1 MTFDY
6 ADQAIR
12 DMNKRNL
19 RLFDK
24 LKMLK
29 FDELNVLS
37 RVGETYDESIR
48 IAKRRYLM
56 IAREAFIE
64 AMLLLGHDKERAEKE
79 AEDSITEDWLLD
91 MLEDYD
97 PTTLYQ
103 FLPEAERKKQ
113 RLVEALIA
121 SHDSGQEI
129 ERALR
134 LWTRQIASYADRS
147 VIDGTVGGYK
157 EAGVEMV
164 RWVAVEDEKTC
175 PECKKLDGQVFSISE
190 IPPRPHYHCRCVLE
204 PVKENE

>member
-1 MTFDY
+1 MTFEY
-6 ADQAIR
+6 ADRAIR
-12 DMNKRNL
+12 DLNKRNL

-29 FDELNVLS
+29 FDDLNVLS
-37 RVGETYDESIR
+37 LANTTYDESIR

-56 IAREAFIE
+56 IARQAFIE
-64 AMLLLGHDKERAEKE
+64 AMLLLGYGKDKAEKE
-79 AEDSITEDWLLD
+79 AEDSITEDWILD

-103 FLPEAERKKQ
+103 FLSEAERKKQ
-113 RLVEALIA
+113 RLVEALAA
-121 SHDSGQEI
+121 SHDKWQEV

-157 EAGVEMV
+157 SAGVKMV

-175 PECKKLDGQVFSISE
+175 SECKKLDGQVFSIDRV
-190 IPPRPHYHCRCVLE
+190 PPRPHYHCRCVLE